1 LKTRPIFFFFFYERI
16 MMEQGA
22 VEEARRLLSEAV
34 EKIALAFLAL
44 EMTETELDGA
54 DEQAA

>member
-1 LKTRPIFFFFFYERI
+1 

-54 DEQAA
+54 DEIAA